1 MSLLE
6 EALAGLKGK
15 KVLDGETAFRLH
27 DTYGFPLDLTADVCR
42 ERGVTVDEAGF
53 EAAMAHQREQARAA
67 GRFKGASLL
76 EYDGE
81 TTRFVGYDELSALA
95 RVLALYHDGK
105 PVKELKAGDE
115 GVVVLDV
122 SPFYAES
129 GGQVGDQGHL
139 QGQGLRFAVSDTQ
152 KIQAAV
158 WGHHGRVEEGS
169 LKVGDTVQAQVNTAL
184 RQKTTRN
191 HSATHLLHK
200 ALRQVLGDHV
210 AQKGSLVDPDHT
222 RFDFSHNKPMT
233 PEEIQAVEAIVNA
246 EIRSNTA
253 TVIRQMSYDEAI
265 SAGAMALFGEKYG
278 DVVRVVDVADTREL
292 CGGTHVARSGEIGVF
307 KIASEGGVAAG
318 IRRVDGL
325 TGEGALAWIQQQLTT
340 LAEVAAAVRAPVAEV
355 PARVAQLQTQ
365 VKDLGRELDRVKAS
379 AASSQGQNLAAQ
391 ATVLP
396 CGAHLLVTRVDGMDA
411 KALRATV
418 DQLKDQLKSLVVVLA
433 SVEGNDKI
441 QLVAGVTP
449 DLVNTVKAG
458 EMLGRV
464 AAQVGG
470 KGGGKPDFAMAGGND
485 VAALEGVL
493 GMTHERL
500 VQQLANRK

>member
-1 MSLLE
+1 
-6 EALAGLKGK
+6 
-15 KVLDGETAFRLH
+15 
-27 DTYGFPLDLTADVCR
+27 
-42 ERGVTVDEAGF
+42 
-53 EAAMAHQREQARAA
+53 
-67 GRFKGASLL
+67 
-76 EYDGE
+76 
-81 TTRFVGYDELSALA
+81 
-95 RVLALYHDGK
+95 
-105 PVKELKAGDE
+105 
-115 GVVVLDV
+115 
-122 SPFYAES
+122 
-129 GGQVGDQGHL
+129 
-139 QGQGLRFAVSDTQ
+139 
-152 KIQAAV
+152 
-158 WGHHGRVEEGS
+158 
-169 LKVGDTVQAQVNTAL
+169 
-184 RQKTTRN
+184 
-191 HSATHLLHK
+191 
-200 ALRQVLGDHV
+200 
-210 AQKGSLVDPDHT
+210 
-222 RFDFSHNKPMT
+222 MT

-355 PARVAQLQTQ
+355 PARVAQLQAQ

-391 ATVLP
+391 ATALP

-493 GMTHERL
+493 GLTHERL